1 MGEKPNLSRRN
12 ICAALLAA
20 VVLAICLFSGLSA
33 IGLVGPDEPRYA
45 WIARNMAHTSNW
57 ITPILYG
64 LPWFEKP
71 ILYYWCAGFFFK
83 FLHSPEWAARLP
95 SSLAALVSALAM
107 AWLALRRYRTRTAWA
122 VLLIFPTC
130 VGVIAFARA
139 ASPDMLFTA
148 SLALALLCAAT
159 VVEKHGAF
167 AAKNG
172 ALAIV
177 PKDKLP
183 LIFLGIWLGFAT
195 LAKGPAAIVL
205 AGGSVLLWALATR
218 NGKAAFRLLH
228 PLAILFFCIVALP
241 WYVLCAYFNPDFFRT
256 FILLHNFER
265 YLTPVFHHREPFW
278 FFGPIILIGL
288 LPWTAL
294 LVSAALDGRR
304 IFRNGEWRTSSGF
317 FIACWTA
324 FPFIFFSFSQSK
336 LPEYILPVFPPLAL
350 LMARSFVCAIEWAP
364 RKMQWIGVATGTM
377 WVALGVAGAIGFHR
391 LPPYEPPYQQGINHL
406 ALAALLIGLITG
418 FVIEFVSLARK
429 PWLVL
434 AISALVATALVGI
447 AALRVLPQLDPLIS
461 VRPLAR
467 DIHKIFSANTRRIW
481 PSDFQID
488 AAGDINR
495 NCDYGLRFYLHS
507 SRFAQFQSRWQS
519 HERYLLVGDGGD
531 MALNDLGIIDRKIV
545 AKFLPYCWVES
556 IPLPGFPA
564 PSSTAPAVPKAA
576 GAAGK
581 K

>member
-1 MGEKPNLSRRN
+1 MGEKLTLSRKN

-45 WIARNMAHTSNW
+45 WIARNMAYNGNW
-57 ITPILYG
+57 ITPFLYG

-71 ILYYWCAGFFFK
+71 ILYYWSAGFFFK
-83 FLHSPEWAARLP
+83 FLHSPEWASRLP
-95 SSLAALVSALAM
+95 SSLAALVSDLAM
-107 AWLALRRYRTRTAWA
+107 AWLALRRYGTRTAWA

-148 SLALALLCAAT
+148 SLALALLCAASI
-159 VVEKHGAF
+159 VEKHGAF
-167 AAKNG
+167 AAKNA

-177 PKDKLP
+177 PGDKLA
-183 LIFLGIWLGFAT
+183 LIFLGAWLGFAT

-218 NGKAAFRLLH
+218 NWKAAFRLLH

-241 WYVLCAYFNPDFFRT
+241 WYILCAHFNPDFFRT

-265 YLTPVFHHREPFW
+265 YLTPVFQHREPFW
-278 FFGPIILIGL
+278 FFIPIILIGL

-317 FIACWTA
+317 FIACWA
-324 FPFIFFSFSQSK
+324 IFPVFFFSLSQSK

-350 LMARSFVCAIEWAP
+350 LMARSFACAIEWAP
-364 RKMQWIGVATGTM
+364 RKTQWVGVATGTM
-377 WVALGVAGAIGFHR
+377 WAVLGVAGAIGFHR
-391 LPPYEPPYQQGINHL
+391 LPPYEPPYQHGINHL
-406 ALAALLIGLITG
+406 ALAALLVGLITG
-418 FVIEFVSLARK
+418 LAIEFVSLARK

-434 AISALVATALVGI
+434 TLSALVAATCVEI
-447 AALRVLPQLDPLIS
+447 AIVRVLPGLDPLVS
-461 VRPLAR
+461 TRPLAR
-467 DIHKIFSANTRRIW
+467 EIHEILPPNSPIYDVGN
-481 PSDFQID
+481 
-488 AAGDINR
+488 INR
-495 NCDYGLRFYLHS
+495 NCDYGLRFYMSPDILRLPH
-507 SRFAQFQSRWQS
+507 FS
-519 HERYLLVGDGGD
+519 HPGITNYVLLSNGGD
-531 MALNDLGIIDRKIV
+531 MTLNDLGLIHRKIV

-556 IPLPGFPA
+556 THQPEYILPTP
-564 PSSTAPAVPKAA
+564 TAPVVPKEG

>member
-1 MGEKPNLSRRN
+1 MGEKLTISRRN

-20 VVLAICLFSGLSA
+20 AVLAICLFSGLSA

-45 WIARNMAHTSNW
+45 WIARNMAHSGNWNNW
-57 ITPILYG
+57 ITPMLYG

-71 ILYYWCAGFFFK
+71 ILYYWSAGFFFK

-107 AWLALRRYRTRTAWA
+107 AWLALRRYGVATASA

-148 SLALALLCAAT
+148 SLALALLCAAS
-159 VVEKHGAF
+159 VVEKHGVF
-167 AAKNG
+167 AAKD
-172 ALAIV
+172 AAPVIV
-177 PKDKLP
+177 PGDKLA

-195 LAKGPAAIVL
+195 LAKGPAAVVL

-218 NGKAAFRLLH
+218 QWKAAFRLLH

-241 WYVLCAYFNPDFFRT
+241 WYILCAYFNPDFFRT

-265 YLTPVFHHREPFW
+265 YLTPVFQHRQPFW
-278 FFGPIILIGL
+278 FFAPIILLGL

-317 FIACWTA
+317 FIACWA
-324 FPFIFFSFSQSK
+324 IFPVIFFSLSQSK

-350 LMARSFVCAIEWAP
+350 LIARSFVCAIEWAP
-364 RKMQWIGVATGTM
+364 RKTQWVGVATGTM

-406 ALAALLIGLITG
+406 ALVILLIGLITG
-418 FVIEFVSLARK
+418 FAIEFVSLARK

-434 AISALVATALVGI
+434 AISALVAAALVEI
-447 AALRVLPQLDPLIS
+447 SIVRVLPQLDALVS
-461 VRPLAR
+461 TRPLAR
-467 DIHKIFSANTRRIW
+467 DVHKILPAN
-481 PSDFQID
+481 D
-488 AAGDINR
+488 ALFAVGEINR
-495 NCDYGLRFYLHS
+495 NCDYGLRFYLDDNKIPEFHS
-507 SRFAQFQSRWQS
+507 GRIVN
-519 HERYLLVGDGGD
+519 YLLVGNGGD
-531 MALNDLGIIDRKIV
+531 MTLNDLGLIHRKIV

-556 IPLPGFPA
+556 MRQPEVKL
-564 PSSTAPAVPKAA
+564 PSSTEPVVPKAE

-581 K
+581 N

>member
-1 MGEKPNLSRRN
+1 MGEKLTLSRRN
-12 ICAALLAA
+12 IYATLLAA
-20 VVLAICLFSGLSA
+20 VILAICLFTGLSA

-45 WIARNMAHTSNW
+45 WIARNMAHSGNWSNW

-71 ILYYWCAGFFFK
+71 ILYYWSAGFFFK

-107 AWLALRRYRTRTAWA
+107 AWLALRRYGTATAWA

-148 SLALALLCAAT
+148 SLALALLCAAS
-159 VVEKHGAF
+159 VVEKHGVFTARG
-167 AAKNG
+167 AAP
-172 ALAIV
+172 AIV
-177 PKDKLP
+177 PGDKLA

-195 LAKGPAAIVL
+195 LAKGPAAVVL

-218 NGKAAFRLLH
+218 NWKIAFRLLH
-228 PLAILFFCIVALP
+228 PLAILFFCIIALP
-241 WYVLCAYFNPDFFRT
+241 WYILCAYFNPDFFRT

-265 YLTPVFHHREPFW
+265 YLTPVFQHREPFW
-278 FFGPIILIGL
+278 FFAPIILLGL

-317 FIACWTA
+317 FITCWAA
-324 FPFIFFSFSQSK
+324 FPFIFFSFSHSK

-350 LMARSFVCAIEWAP
+350 LIARSFVCAIEWAP
-364 RKMQWIGVATGTM
+364 RKTQWIGVATGMM

-406 ALAALLIGLITG
+406 ALAALLLGLITG

-434 AISALVATALVGI
+434 AISALVAAALVEI
-447 AALRVLPQLDPLIS
+447 SIVRVLPQLDALVS
-461 VRPLAR
+461 TRPLAR
-467 DIHKIFSANTRRIW
+467 DVHRIL
-481 PSDFQID
+481 PTNDTLF
-488 AAGDINR
+488 AVGEINR
-495 NCDYGLRFYLHS
+495 NCDYGLRFYLDDNKIPEFHS
-507 SRFAQFQSRWQS
+507 GQTVD
-519 HERYLLVGDGGD
+519 YLLIGNGGD
-531 MALNDLGIIDRKIV
+531 MTLNDLGLIHRKIV

-556 IPLPGFPA
+556 IHQSEADLPTPI
-564 PSSTAPAVPKAA
+564 APAVPKAE